1 MDRDEV
7 RAWMARWEIVN
18 QHTIEETRA
27 LTPEEKFRKLEMLV
41 ASAGLFPP
49 AADDEEE
56 DQRVRE
62 LWMRLHAAYGTRR
75 P

>member
-18 QHTIEETRA
+18 QHTTEEVRA
-27 LTPEEKFRKLEMLV
+27 LTPEAKFRQLEMLV
-41 ASAGLFPP
+41 ASASLFPP

-56 DQRVRE
+56 NQRVRE
-62 LWMRLHAAYGTRR
+62 LWMRLRAQARC
-75 P
+75 

>member
-18 QHTIEETRA
+18 QHMIEEVRV
-27 LTPEEKFRKLEMLV
+27 LTPEQQFRQLERLV
-41 ASAGLFPP
+41 ASASLFPP

-62 LWMRLHAAYGTRR
+62 L
-75 P
+75 